1 MIYVL
6 HSESYHCSLG
16 DEIEQKR
23 FCRFQNELIT
33 QQHSTAAYLAH
44 EKESAENFSPRKVR
58 RQEKTQEDEKYKI
71 NVLFFFSYLKGQD
84 KYAAGASEKKGKY
97 SSNHSVY
104 PRIRRT

>member
-23 FCRFQNELIT
+23 FCRFQNELIS
-33 QQHSTAAYLAH
+33 QQHSTTTYLAH
-44 EKESAENFSPRKVR
+44 EKESAEKFSPRKVR

-71 NVLFFFSYLKGQD
+71 NVLFFFFISKGT
-84 KYAAGASEKKGKY
+84 
-97 SSNHSVY
+97 
-104 PRIRRT
+104 R